1 MKNKYPFPLM
11 VIHWLTFVLVVLAYF
26 TGGDPTV
33 HLKSGELHIFA
44 GVSVFLLFFIR
55 IIMISIYKKDLPHN
69 KSMSKYQKTLFLMV
83 KHTLYSLLFLIPVLG
98 WFTLSGLTENY
109 QLFGVNLPLIS
120 NSWDVEI
127 IGETHEFLGNFF
139 MVLIGLHALAAL
151 IHYYVFND
159 NVLKSMLY
167 FKK

>member
-11 VIHWLTFVLVVLAYF
+11 VMHWLTFVLVVFAYF
-26 TGGDPTV
+26 IGGDPTV
-33 HLKSGELHIFA
+33 HFLSGELHVFA
-44 GVSVFLLFFIR
+44 GVSIFIILFLR
-55 IIMISIYKKDLPHN
+55 IIMILIYRAELPVN
-69 KSMSKYQKTLFLMV
+69 KPISVYQKKIFMLV
-83 KHTLYSLLFLIPVLG
+83 KYALYSLLFLVPVLG
-98 WFTLSGLTENY
+98 WFTLSGLTESY
-109 QLFGVNLPLIS
+109 QLFGINLPLIS
-120 NSWDVEI
+120 HSWDVEI

-151 IHYYVFND
+151 IHHYVFKD

>member
-127 IGETHEFLGNFF
+127 IGETHESLGNFF

-151 IHYYVFND
+151 IHHYVFND

>member
-1 MKNKYPFPLM
+1 MI
-11 VIHWLTFVLVVLAYF
+11 IHWLTLILVVLAYV
-26 TGGDPTV
+26 TGGDLTV
-33 HLKSGELHIFA
+33 DLKSGELHVFA
-44 GVSVFLLFFIR
+44 GVSVFFLFFIR
-55 IIMISIYKKDLPHN
+55 IILISIYRKDFPLN

-98 WFTLSGLTENY
+98 WFTLSGLTKSY
-109 QLFGVNLPLIS
+109 QLFGMNLPLIS

-139 MVLIGLHALAAL
+139 MVLIGLHALTAL
-151 IHYYVFND
+151 IHHYVFKD